1 MRRILK
7 NSIITPKG
15 RELISRHIHNYVSY
29 DGYSVDGGSSY
40 LKRGFPTTPDYIENS
55 VYDDGLHETRRN
67 NISWGVN
74 YTKEGKK
81 LHQTQWKF
89 IKDLNT
95 NHIWA
100 ILLNIPNIDKFYKEV
115 FIDEIIFRE
124 EQILKTYEK

>member
-1 MRRILK
+1 MKNLIQNKIQCNNCKEIIQSYYRHDFKMCNCRQTGIDGGGVYSRRIG
-7 NSIITPKG
+7 NNYT
-15 RELISRHIHNYVSY
+15 EL
-29 DGYSVDGGSSY
+29 
-40 LKRGFPTTPDYIENS
+40 S
-55 VYDDGLHETRRN
+55 VYSNGTFEVERN
-67 NISWGVN
+67 LCWGVN

-95 NHIWA
+95 DHIWA